1 MQAQLYQALVQ
12 LVVLNTVETMG
23 FARTHGLERLGRT
36 SRWYQGLSTSTSTSG
51 AHAAHSMKTTML
63 LMLPLSGVENI
74 CQGMAWSQLSA
85 ITMGSSSAGTLAS
98 TNVLPGEL
106 QKRDIEIWL
115 EFMA

>member
-1 MQAQLYQALVQ
+1 
-12 LVVLNTVETMG
+12 
-23 FARTHGLERLGRT
+23 
-36 SRWYQGLSTSTSTSG
+36 
-51 AHAAHSMKTTML
+51 
-63 LMLPLSGVENI
+63 
-74 CQGMAWSQLSA
+74 MAWSQLSA